1 MKSLAIV
8 GYRGFTN
15 EETFNNIMQHLIQT
29 YDVLK
34 DVKTIISGGAVGV
47 DTLAKRW
54 ALRNGYEFIEICPD
68 YKTYGNRAPLIRNK
82 EIVQRA
88 NEVVALPSSQ
98 SKGTKHTISCAKE
111 QHKKCYI
118 VNIQ

>member
-15 EETFNNIMQHLIQT
+15 EETFNNIMQHLIKT

-34 DVKTIISGGAVGV
+34 DVKIIVSGGAVGV
-47 DTLAKRW
+47 DTLAKHW
-54 ALRNGYEFIEICPD
+54 ALQNGYEFIEIAPN
-68 YKTYGNRAPLIRNK
+68 YKTYGDRAPLVRNK

-88 NEVVALPSSQ
+88 NEVVALLSPQ
-98 SKGTKHTISCAKE
+98 SRGTKHTISCAKE
-111 QHKKCYI
+111 QHKKCYV